1 MRKLSKI
8 LLFVLVTAT
17 LVFTFSANVNA
28 IVDAD
33 GYEILDGETTPSP
46 TTSPSPKATTSPSPK
61 ATTSATPQ
69 NTPDTATTPHPQA
82 GTFQGVIYGTI
93 SLITLGVVI
102 IAYKMIKKYNY

>member
-8 LLFVLVTAT
+8 LLFILVIAT
-17 LVFTFSANVNA
+17 LIYTFSANVNA

-33 GYEILDGETTPSP
+33 GYEILDGES
-46 TTSPSPKATTSPSPK
+46 TTSPSPQATTSPSPQ
-61 ATTSATPQ
+61 ATTSPSPQ

-82 GTFQGVIYGTI
+82 GTFQGVIYGAI

-102 IAYKMIKKYNY
+102 IAYKMVKKYNY

>member
-8 LLFVLVTAT
+8 LLFILVIAT
-17 LVFTFSANVNA
+17 LIFTFSANVNA

-33 GYEILDGETTPSP
+33 GYEILDGES
-46 TTSPSPKATTSPSPK
+46 TTSPSPQATTSPS
-61 ATTSATPQ
+61 PQ

-82 GTFQGVIYGTI
+82 GTFQGVIYGAI

-102 IAYKMIKKYNY
+102 IAYKMVKKYNY